1 MERTTMRRVSRAAP
15 AALLAAA
22 AVALAACG
30 GPAAPSSGSA
40 SSGGVVTINWQTMWS
55 GQALQVVNQLA
66 NQFNATHPDIHVV
79 TSNIPSAT
87 GDEKLLSEIAGGDA
101 PDVFTQWNLV
111 IGAWASSGA
120 IQPMDPY
127 LTGSYSGL
135 EKWMYPIALQ
145 GGMYDGKLYGVSMGL
160 NSWAL
165 YYNKSMLKAAGVAS
179 PPTTLA
185 QLNTDSA
192 KEWKVSG
199 GKIQQ
204 VGFYPYEMGWITY
217 ASAFGAV
224 NCFNSAGK
232 YDFEGCKGAQEEA
245 NWLGE
250 YDRYPYAA
258 FSAMEAA
265 YGDVA
270 GGDDDPFIAG
280 KEGFIM
286 QGPWEGTQDIP
297 SIDPAMDHNFGVV
310 AFPGIEPQPSTFG
323 GGNYNIIPRG
333 AKHPQ
338 QALEFIAW
346 LAGYNNGAFISKI
359 DTEGGWMPVSPQ
371 VTEAS
376 AYQAWIKANPWLQ
389 IFVSQMSSPYS
400 VTPTVTTTEAQFNTA
415 QTNVGPDIGQK
426 ILSPQ
431 KALAYLD
438 TQSNST
444 AGS

>member
-1 MERTTMRRVSRAAP
+1 MKRTIRRRASRAAP
-15 AALLAAA
+15 AALFAAA
-22 AVALAACG
+22 ALALAACG
-30 GPAAPSSGSA
+30 GPSASSSAPS

-87 GDEKLLSEIAGGDA
+87 GDEKLLSEIAAGDA

-111 IGAWASSGA
+111 IGAWASTGA
-120 IQPMDPY
+120 IEAMNPY

-145 GGMYDGKLYGVSMGL
+145 GGEYDGKLYGVSMGL

-165 YYNKSMLKAAGVAS
+165 YYNKSMLKAAGIAS
-179 PPTTLA
+179 PPKTLA
-185 QLNTDSA
+185 ELDADSA
-192 KEWKVSG
+192 KEWKISG

-204 VGFYPYEMGWITY
+204 VGFYPYEMGWIAY

-224 NCFNSAGK
+224 NCFNSAGQ
-232 YDFEGCKGAQEEA
+232 YDLAGCKGAQEEA
-245 NWLGE
+245 NWLAQ
-250 YDRYPYAA
+250 YDHYPYGS
-258 FSAMEAA
+258 FTAMEDA

-297 SIDPAMDHNFGVV
+297 SVNPAMDHNFGVV
-310 AFPGIEPQPSTFG
+310 PFPGIEPQPSTFG

-333 AKHPQ
+333 AAHPQ

-371 VTEAS
+371 VAAAP

-389 IFVSQMSSPYS
+389 VFVSQMTSPYS
-400 VTPTVTTTEAQFNTA
+400 VTPKVTKTEAQFNTA
-415 QTNVGPDIGQK
+415 QSTAMADIGQR
-426 ILSPQ
+426 ILSPKQ
-431 KALAYLD
+431 ALAYLD

-444 AGS
+444 TGG